1 VIGHFSADLK
11 ALSQSTPSMPT
22 RWFFAGLYYLLP
34 NLANYNAITAAAHG
48 LSPEP
53 SFLITTILYGVI
65 YVGVLLAATTLIFR
79 RRNLK

>member
-1 VIGHFSADLK
+1 MGSV
-11 ALSQSTPSMPT
+11 PT

-48 LSPEP
+48 QVPEARAIIAAVVYG
-53 SFLITTILYGVI
+53 LIYI
-65 YVGVLLAATTLIFR
+65 GVLLAATTLVFR

>member
-1 VIGHFSADLK
+1 MGSA
-11 ALSQSTPSMPT
+11 PT

-48 LSPEP
+48 LVPDTRTVIAAVGYG
-53 SFLITTILYGVI
+53 LIYI
-65 YVGVLLAATTLIFR
+65 GVLLAATTLIFS

>member
-1 VIGHFSADLK
+1 MGETELA
-11 ALSQSTPSMPT
+11 

-53 SFLITTILYGVI
+53 SFLITTSIYGLI
-65 YVGVLLAATTLIFR
+65 YIGVLLAATTLVFR